1 MSADLRDLRR
11 SSTGAFTL
19 IELLVVVAII
29 SILSAIAV
37 PNFLEAQTRAKVS
50 RVKNDQRSMVTAL
63 ESYALDHNK
72 YPPRKPSPVLLSFTD
87 AIGEVAARP
96 RDLARLTT
104 PIAYMTSVPI
114 DIFENTL
121 APPYNQI
128 DYWDNLI
135 LFDLGV
141 GFRNTPNFPSTHR
154 PVAPEAEWRAGRW
167 GLVSVGPDGLMGI
180 SAVGQGGSNP
190 GYPYLS
196 AQHIS
201 GSLFSDYDP
210 TNGTVSTG
218 NVYRFQKDVPALLGL
233 TSIEPQS

>member
-63 ESYALDHNK
+63 ESYAIDHNK

-87 AIGEVAARP
+87 AIGEVAGRP
-96 RDLARLTT
+96 KDLSRLTT
-104 PIAYMTSVPI
+104 PIAYMTTVPI
-114 DIFENTL
+114 DVFENSL
-121 APPYNQI
+121 APPFNQI

-141 GFRNTPNFPSTHR
+141 GFLGAIR
-154 PVAPEAEWRAGRW
+154 PVTPEAEWRAGRW
-167 GLVSVGPDGLMGI
+167 GLVSVGPDGFMGLTAA
-180 SAVGQGGSNP
+180 SQGGTNP
-190 GYPYLS
+190 SLKFEASPS
-196 AQHIS
+196 PIF
-201 GSLFSDYDP
+201 GSIFSDYDP
-210 TNGTVSTG
+210 TNGTVSPG
-218 NVYRFQKDVPALLGL
+218 NVYRFQKDVPAIIAL
-233 TSIEPQS
+233 TTLAGP